1 MENVFDTITIQAAH
15 EKAVAAGKQAAQ
27 AVSDQYFN
35 GGDGGA
41 CGFSWVNAEKTRA
54 NSKQGKAL
62 ASIGFRKD
70 YTNSF
75 QMWNKWWPG
84 QSVDASYEGA
94 RAYAQVFEAETG
106 IKMYAGSRL
115 D

>member
-1 MENVFDTITIQAAH
+1 MENVFDTITMQAAH
-15 EKAVAAGKQAAQ
+15 EKAITAGKKAAQ
-27 AVSDQYFN
+27 AVSNTYFG

-41 CGFSWVNAEKTRA
+41 CGFSWVTAEKTRA

-62 ASIGFRKD
+62 AALGFRKD

-75 QMWNKWWPG
+75 QLWNKWWPG
-84 QSVDASYEGA
+84 QSVDAGYEGA